1 MIVLQRQLE
10 DQSALLANLDRQ
22 LTEKTI
28 GTSPPDIAD
37 TEPEISPEEQ
47 LRDERNRQ
55 AARDYLAAFTEL
67 SRGRY
72 PEAANGFQQFMATYP
87 DNQYAGNALFW
98 LGECQLAQ
106 RELTAAADTFRQ
118 VPERY
123 PEASKSPEALLKL
136 ATIYRQLGQND
147 KAMQALSLLQMNYPD
162 SPAVKRAGTIFN

>member
-1 MIVLQRQLE
+1 MVLQRQME
-10 DQSALLANLDRQ
+10 DQSVLLANLDRQ
-22 LTEKTI
+22 IAEKTT
-28 GTSPPDIAD
+28 GTLPPDNSVS
-37 TEPEISPEEQ
+37 EPDISPEER
-47 LRDERNRQ
+47 LLEERNRQ

-72 PEAANGFQQFMATYP
+72 PEAAGGFQQFMATYP
-87 DNQYAGNALFW
+87 ENQYAGNALFW

-123 PEASKSPEALLKL
+123 PEAGKAPEALLKL
-136 ATIYRQLGQND
+136 ATIYRQLGQNE

-162 SPAVKRAGTIFN
+162 SPAVKRAGAIFN